1 MIQLSEN
8 EKIIIAVHR
17 HWIVVARKMTL
28 VILLLIPLIVILI
41 SVPLVPQKFAGLIL
55 YAVVIY
61 FLFVLFLAFRSWIDY
76 YLDMWILTDKRLID
90 IEQTGL
96 FQREV
101 SEIPLFRIQD
111 MTVSIPGFTATF
123 LKFGTIAVQ
132 TAGEKNF
139 YIREISKV
147 YEIKDLIMNQI
158 QKNRENSF

>member
-1 MIQLSEN
+1 
-8 EKIIIAVHR
+8 
-17 HWIVVARKMTL
+17 
-28 VILLLIPLIVILI
+28 
-41 SVPLVPQKFAGLIL
+41 L
-55 YAVVIY
+55 YALVLY
-61 FLFVLFLAFRSWIDY
+61 FLFVIFLAFRLWIDY

-111 MTVSIPGFTATF
+111 MTVSISGFLATF

-132 TAGEKNF
+132 TAGEKDF
-139 YIREISKV
+139 HIRDISKV

-158 QKNRENSF
+158 QKTGIR

>member
-1 MIQLSEN
+1 MIKLGEN
-8 EKIIIAVHR
+8 EKVIVAVHR

-28 VILLLIPLIVILI
+28 VILLLIPLIGILI
-41 SVPLVPQKFAGLIL
+41 SVPRVSPKFAGLIL

-61 FLFVLFLAFRSWIDY
+61 FLFVIFLAFRLWIDY

-90 IEQTGL
+90 VEQTGL

-111 MTVSIPGFTATF
+111 VTVSIPGFAATF
-123 LKFGTIAVQ
+123 LKFGTITVQ

-147 YEIKDLIMNQI
+147 YEIKDLIMKQI
-158 QKNRENSF
+158 QNASK